1 MNNENNNTNTLVKFN
16 YTNGVVPTSVPVT
29 SQQQGVT
36 PTVPP
41 TQVGVPANTQTQPGM
56 VNTGVISQTPIN
68 SGVSTTTTPPTV
80 PAGPQ
85 IVNNPTADLKTVN
98 ASTINTTSSEPR
110 ITGTEVVSKVMQMD
124 EKKTNSNAGAMENQ
138 KLKKVEVEYK
148 PPSKFKMGVM
158 IFFFILILAFIIFL
172 PEVTTF
178 LSELKP
184 GGQNNTTTEDITTG
198 KLVCTLDTS
207 TKNLDKSY
215 VRTFGFTDNKLEK
228 VTMETITKGD
238 IDEDALTLDK
248 LNNNCNTIKEGVLSL
263 DGVEVECD
271 YRNGKLTETEV
282 FDLNAYD
289 YESVK
294 AAYTEAGVDMVK
306 YEFGEDI
313 NSIKTSML
321 QGGFSCEKKA

>member
-1 MNNENNNTNTLVKFN
+1 MNNENNDTNTSVKFN
-16 YTNGVVPTSVPVT
+16 YTNGAVPGSVPLT
-29 SQQQGVT
+29 SPQQGVNT
-36 PTVPP
+36 TVTP
-41 TQVGVPANTQTQPGM
+41 TQVVPQAQGGL
-56 VNTGVISQTPIN
+56 VNTGIISPTPIN
-68 SGVSTTTTPPTV
+68 SEVSNTTTPPTV

-85 IVNNPTADLKTVN
+85 IVNDPTADLKTVN
-98 ASTINTTSSEPR
+98 ASTINTSLTSEPR
-110 ITGTEVVSKVMQMD
+110 ITGTEVVSKVMQTE
-124 EKKTNSNAGAMENQ
+124 EKKNNNAGAMENQ

-148 PPSKFKMGVM
+148 PPSKFKMAVM

-184 GGQNNTTTEDITTG
+184 GGDNNTSDDITTG
-198 KLVCTLDTS
+198 RLVCTLDTS
-207 TKNLDKSY
+207 TSNLDKSY
-215 VRTFGFTDNKLEK
+215 VRTFAFTDNKLEK

-238 IDEDALTLDK
+238 IDEDANTLDN
-248 LNNNCNTIKEGVLSL
+248 LNNRCNSIKEGVLSL
-263 DGVEVECD
+263 NGVEVECD

-313 NSIKTSML
+313 NSIRTSML

>member
-1 MNNENNNTNTLVKFN
+1 MNNENNNTNTSVKFN
-16 YTNGVVPTSVPVT
+16 YTNSGVPTSVPIT
-29 SQQQGVT
+29 SPQQGVT
-36 PTVPP
+36 PIVSP
-41 TQVGVPANTQTQPGM
+41 TQVGVSTNAQAQPGM

-68 SGVSTTTTPPTV
+68 SGVGTTTVSPTV
-80 PAGPQ
+80 PTGPQ
-85 IVNNPTADLKTVN
+85 IVNDPTADLKTVN

-124 EKKTNSNAGAMENQ
+124 VKKTNNAGAFENQ

-184 GGQNNTTTEDITTG
+184 GGQSNTTVDDITTG
-198 KLVCTLDTS
+198 NLVCKLDTS

-215 VRTFGFTDNKLEK
+215 IRTFAFTDNKLEK

-248 LNNNCNTIKEGVLSL
+248 LNNSCNSIKEGVLSL
-263 DGVEVECD
+263 DGVEVDCN

-282 FDLNAYD
+282 FDLNAYNF
-289 YESVK
+289 ETVK
-294 AAYTEAGVDMVK
+294 AAYTEAGADMVK

>member
-1 MNNENNNTNTLVKFN
+1 MNNENNDTNTSVKFN
-16 YTNGVVPTSVPVT
+16 YTNGAVLGSVPIT
-29 SQQQGVT
+29 SPQQGVNT
-36 PTVPP
+36 TVPP
-41 TQVGVPANTQTQPGM
+41 TQVVPQAQGGL
-56 VNTGVISQTPIN
+56 VNTGIISPTPIN
-68 SGVSTTTTPPTV
+68 SEVSTTTTPPTV

-85 IVNNPTADLKTVN
+85 IVNDPTADLKTVN
-98 ASTINTTSSEPR
+98 ASTINTSATSEPR
-110 ITGTEVVSKVMQMD
+110 ITGTEVVSKVMQTE
-124 EKKTNSNAGAMENQ
+124 EKKNNNAGAMENQ

-148 PPSKFKMGVM
+148 PPSKFKMAVM

-184 GGQNNTTTEDITTG
+184 GGDNNTNDDITTG
-198 KLVCTLDTS
+198 RLVCTLDTS
-207 TKNLDKSY
+207 TSNLDKSY

-238 IDEDALTLDK
+238 IDEDAATLDN
-248 LNNNCNTIKEGVLSL
+248 LNNSCNSIKEGVLSL